1 MTCIIVIYTPLTG
14 TSVCLLVLL
23 TVCVIFIFFQL
34 LLEEING
41 LEQQVATFR
50 GYADQRHVTV
60 LALRDERHRNRE
72 VAAELAAL
80 GDTASALSHLISESV
95 KADNA
100 QHRVQHCVG
109 GGGGGGVSVVDVRE
123 DAHRTHQQ
131 PHLAGGF
138 AEAGAASASGT
149 GRSVVDNASFG
160 VLTAP
165 APALRDGDSDGNG
178 NGSGGDDDDDDDRHQ
193 RRQRAEERVSFE
205 AVRRALAEA
214 RAELGRKGRALV
226 QETERRQAVERRLAR
241 AEGLASSAGERAA
254 SAEAATARASGRVS
268 VLERNVEY
276 LQARQGALR

>member
-1 MTCIIVIYTPLTG
+1 MIYMHAFLRVFVF
-14 TSVCLLVLL
+14 VCM
-23 TVCVIFIFFQL
+23 FFFFFQL

-95 KADNA
+95 KSDNE
-100 QHRVQHCVG
+100 QHRTPNCGG
-109 GGGGGGVSVVDVRE
+109 GGGGGGVGERE
-123 DAHRTHQQ
+123 DTYCTQQ
-131 PHLAGGF
+131 QQQQQFAEGL
-138 AEAGAASASGT
+138 AEAGAGAAGAYSSRPS
-149 GRSVVDNASFG
+149 RSVVDGDAFGLLTAS
-160 VLTAP
+160 AP
-165 APALRDGDSDGNG
+165 APAPAPASRDGDSDSG
-178 NGSGGDDDDDDDRHQ
+178 GSGGGDDDDDRHQ
-193 RRQRAEERVSFE
+193 RRQRAEERASFE

-214 RAELGRKGRALV
+214 RAELGRKGQALLR
-226 QETERRQAVERRLAR
+226 ETERRHAVERRLAR

-276 LQARQGALR
+276 LQTQQGALR